1 MDAIKE
7 YLERRRSPEQLRL
20 ERAVLLRL
28 LRANELD
35 LAASVEAEAARRLA
49 AEAGVARAES

>member
-49 AEAGVARAES
+49 AEAGVARAEA